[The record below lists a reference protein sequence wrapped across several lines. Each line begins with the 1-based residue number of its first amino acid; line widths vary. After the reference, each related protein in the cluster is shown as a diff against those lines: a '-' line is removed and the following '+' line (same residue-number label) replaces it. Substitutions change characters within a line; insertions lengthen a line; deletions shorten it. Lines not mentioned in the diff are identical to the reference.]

1 MAEKTEKPTEKRRR
15 ESAQKGQSF
24 KVKDV
29 TTTVVLVSGM
39 AYLGYGMNFQPFI
52 AFYNNVVLNDESLS
66 YQAYLI
72 SLAMLFMK
80 LTLPIVAVCF
90 VAGTFSTL
98 LQTRMVLATKAIKLN
113 FDALNPVKGLKRIFN
128 LRTVKELVK
137 TLCYVAVFVVSVNYF
152 QSHYLKELLSTYH
165 GNIWQVIRLWTELA
179 VKLVFIYVGVS
190 LIVLLLDGLCEYFL
204 QFKDM
209 KMEKHEVKQEHKEN
223 EGNPEIKSARR
234 NAHFELLSGSEQAAI
249 CSSEMILA
257 NPTHIALGIF
267 FNPDVAMLPFITLR
281 ATNMKARAIIAYA
294 EKVGVPVVR
303 SIPLAR
309 RLYKNYTVH
318 SFISLNDNDLI
329 EIMRILIWLKQVE
342 SAGQP
347 DPEQNVPLEA
357 SSEENPSPKEPE

>member
-29 TTTVVLVSGM
+29 TTTVVLVSGI
-39 AYLGYGMNFQPFI
+39 AYLGYGMSFEPFI
-52 AFYNNVVLNDESLS
+52 AFYNNVILNGESLS

-72 SLAMLFMK
+72 SLAMLFME
-80 LTLPIVAVCF
+80 LTLPMVMVCF
-90 VAGTFSTL
+90 IAGTFSTL

-113 FDALNPVKGLKRIFN
+113 FDALNPMKGLKRIFN
-128 LRTVKELVK
+128 MRTLKELVK
-137 TLCYVAVFVVSVNYF
+137 TFCYVGVFAVSVNYF
-152 QSHYLKELLSTYH
+152 QSHYLSKLLSTYQ
-165 GNIWQVIRLWTELA
+165 GNIWQVIRMWSDLA

-190 LIVLLLDGLCEYFL
+190 LIVLVLDGLCEYFL

-249 CSSEMILA
+249 RSSEMILA
-257 NPTHIALGIF
+257 NPTHIAMGIF

-281 ATNMKARAIIAYA
+281 ASNMKARAIIAYA

-309 RLYKNYTVH
+309 RLYKNYSVH

-342 SAGQP
+342 SAGQIGE
-347 DPEQNVPLEA
+347 EQIVPSEPP
-357 SSEENPSPKEPE
+357 SEEKS